1 MQNSIERLCEGLA
14 HALHHDV
21 LPRLTDSYARS
32 QVTAAIEILGNLSTR
47 VAWADH
53 VDPDSLAELAAA
65 AAADSDDPGVRAAVL
80 DALDIEL
87 DRLRSAR
94 FGKDT

>member
-1 MQNSIERLCEGLA
+1 MQNSIERLFAGLA

-21 LPRLTDSYARS
+21 LPQLTDTYARS

-47 VAWADH
+47 VTWADH
-53 VDPDSLAELAAA
+53 VDPDSLADLARAVASGAEDPAMQTSMLAA
-65 AAADSDDPGVRAAVL
+65 L
-80 DALDIEL
+80 DAEL